1 MKKIAITGKQ
11 VGQRLDMVLAAK
23 LKLSRS
29 QIQKMIK
36 AGEISV
42 SGKSSS
48 AHRLLKSGEYIEIK
62 MPAKVKP
69 IVKVLTPLPEIPIV
83 KETDEYIVINKPA
96 GLLMHGTERDGRVS
110 VVDWLLNK
118 YPKVAKVGED
128 PNRPGIVHRLDKDVS
143 GLVVLAK
150 TQDSFD
156 NLKKQFQKR
165 TINKRYRALVYGEVI
180 PSEGEI
186 RFRLSRSAKG
196 YRMAARPENQ
206 DGKSAITEFSVEKRF
221 HNYTLL
227 SLLIK
232 TGRTHQIRAH
242 CAAYNHPVVG
252 DDLYGTNKDK
262 IANKKFKL
270 GRVFLAATDLA
281 FSDTKGKRQEF
292 SVELPKGLQVFLKNL
307 KAKP

>member
-48 AHRLLKSGEYIEIK
+48 AHRLLKTGEYIEINT
-62 MPAKVKP
+62 PAKAKVSA
-69 IVKVLTPLPEIPIV
+69 KVLTPLPEIPIV
-83 KETDEYIVINKPA
+83 KETPEYIVINKPA

-156 NLKKQFQKR
+156 NLKKQFQNR
-165 TINKRYRALVYGEVI
+165 TIKKRYRALVYGEVI
-180 PSEGEI
+180 PAEGEI

-206 DGKSAITEFSVEKRF
+206 EGKSAITEFSIEKRF

-262 IANKKFKL
+262 IANKKLKL
-270 GRVFLAATDLA
+270 GRVFLAATDLT
-281 FSDTKGKRQEF
+281 FTDTKGERQEF
-292 SVELPKGLQVFLKNL
+292 SIDLPKGLEKFLEQL
-307 KAKP
+307 KVKK